1 MIKVC
6 NIHYL
11 NLTLKVYELI
21 LIWKVYELILIWH
34 GSNAMDITDI
44 TICFMLKTLRTKN
57 NISNQLLE
65 LGITSRHVS
74 AFENTLSFLR

>member
-21 LIWKVYELILIWH
+21 LIWH
-34 GSNAMDITDI
+34 GNNGNGYNGYNNLFYAEDIEN
-44 TICFMLKTLRTKN
+44 KEQY
-57 NISNQLLE
+57 NQLLE

-74 AFENTLSFLR
+74 AFDNALAFLR